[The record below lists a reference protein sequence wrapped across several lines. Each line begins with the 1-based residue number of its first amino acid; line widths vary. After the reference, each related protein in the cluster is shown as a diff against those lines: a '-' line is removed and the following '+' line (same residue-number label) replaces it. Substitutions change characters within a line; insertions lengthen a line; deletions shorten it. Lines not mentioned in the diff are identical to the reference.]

1 MCDKGRSMVEILGVL
16 AIVGVLSIGA
26 LAGFNQAM
34 LKHRFNRQTE
44 QLHTLFRATIEHLN
58 DLRFKESGNGGQY
71 PLVYYLNALGEIP
84 QDMIQG
90 NVRKGS
96 CCVYDTFK
104 TTISIYYHDTD
115 YLGFIFYLNQSDN
128 SVQVCRNII
137 LSAQNFEQDISYV
150 RFRNDASDGSVAWS
164 GGEYNFSGG
173 RNNSKQLKNA
183 TIAQMDAACRFCAED
198 RCLMYVMIK

>member
-26 LAGFNQAM
+26 LSGFNQAM

-58 DLRFKESGNGGQY
+58 DLRFVEGGSGGTY
-71 PLVYYLNALGEIP
+71 PLVYTLNALGEIP
-84 QDMIQG
+84 KDMIKG
-90 NVRKGS
+90 NSRYI
-96 CCVYDTFK
+96 YDPFQTM
-104 TTISIYYHDTD
+104 IYIYYHDTN
-115 YLGFIFYLNQSDN
+115 YLGFLFYLNQSDN

>member
-1 MCDKGRSMVEILGVL
+1 MVEILGVL

-26 LAGFNQAM
+26 LAGFSQAM

-58 DLRFKESGNGGQY
+58 DLRFVESGTGGQY
-71 PLVYYLNALGEIP
+71 PLVYTLNALGEIP
-84 QDMIQG
+84 KDMIQG
-90 NVRKGS
+90 NITERT
-96 CCVYDTFK
+96 CCVYDPFK
-104 TTISIYYHDTD
+104 TKIWIYYHDTN